1 MPTRQT
7 KHILITTLTLLLM
20 ALSAW
25 GEDMTLNNAFEGR
38 FYIGTA
44 FGNRVFRE
52 EGGATRKLIEEQF
65 NSVTAE
71 GAMKWRGFQPRL
83 DTYNFGP
90 ADNFVEF
97 GNRNDMYV
105 VGHVL
110 FWQNAVPDWVFKDDQ
125 GEQISREQLLERMR
139 ERVRVVA
146 ERYGSNIHAWD
157 VVNEAYVRGEL
168 EDTNW
173 TRIIGDDFIEQA
185 FRIAQEELPE
195 DVELI
200 YNDNNMMNEHQRTA
214 VIEMIKDLQRKG
226 IRIDGVGIQGH
237 WWMNRPTIAEIEESI
252 VAFAETG
259 VKVHITELDIDV
271 LPRDSRVWDGR
282 ADIRLKLQQDPAL
295 NPYQDGLPDSVQE
308 ELTQRYADIFALFLK
323 HHDKIKRVTF
333 WGPHDGRSWL
343 NHWPIRGRTNH
354 PLLFDRDLNPKPAF
368 HAVLKVAKDA
378 E

>member
-1 MPTRQT
+1 
-7 KHILITTLTLLLM
+7 
-20 ALSAW
+20 
-25 GEDMTLNNAFEGR
+25 MTLKNAFKDR

-44 FGNRVFRE
+44 FSDRIFHE

-65 NSVTAE
+65 NTVTAE
-71 GAMKWRGFQPRL
+71 GAMKWRGFQPEL
-83 DTYNFGP
+83 DRYNFVT

-97 GNRNDMYV
+97 GTRNDMYV

-110 FWQNAVPDWVFKDDQ
+110 FWQNAVPDWVFQDGE

-157 VVNEAYVRGEL
+157 VVNEAFVRGEL

-200 YNDNNMMNEHQRTA
+200 YNDNNMMNARQRAA
-214 VIEMIKDLQRKG
+214 VVEMIKDLQGKG
-226 IRIDGVGIQGH
+226 IRIDGVGMQGH
-237 WWMNRPTIAEIEESI
+237 WWMNRPTIDQIEESI

-282 ADIRLKLQQDPAL
+282 ADVRLKLQQDPAL
-295 NPYQDGLPDSVQE
+295 NPYRDGLPDTVQD

-323 HHDKIKRVTF
+323 HHDKIRRVTF
-333 WGPHDGRSWL
+333 WGPHDGQTWL
-343 NHWPIRGRTNH
+343 NNWPIRGRTNH

-368 HAVLKVAKDA
+368 HAVMRVAK